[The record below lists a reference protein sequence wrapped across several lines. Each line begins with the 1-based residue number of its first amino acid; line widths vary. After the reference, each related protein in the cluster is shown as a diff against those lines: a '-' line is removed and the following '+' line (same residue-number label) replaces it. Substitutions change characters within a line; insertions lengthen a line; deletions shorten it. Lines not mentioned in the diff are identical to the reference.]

1 MKVILLGAGA
11 SYGSDTANTPPLGD
25 DLFRAL
31 RTFNPPGWGTLP
43 ADMADRFAGDFEA
56 GMTAVA
62 EHNPHALPPLQR
74 AMAAYFFNFVPR
86 VSNLYVKLADRMR
99 QSGWVGAVCTLNYER
114 LIELCFGHVGLRPVL
129 GQNSEP
135 GTTIELCMPHGCC
148 HLFCDSARGAAGA
161 VSFAGMNVTTDG
173 PVRVIADARE
183 FQRRIQ
189 EDAFP
194 PVMSYFEPQKRTTAG
209 ASFIRSQRERWRQ
222 LAGNAETIAIVGV
235 RIRPRDAHIWKPLEA
250 TTAKIVY
257 CGGRSAAVEYR
268 TWADDKR
275 SHNRDVVLNGY
286 FADALDDIFEQ
297 LGI

>member
-1 MKVILLGAGA
+1 MDLILFGAGA
-11 SYGSDTANTPPLGD
+11 SYGSDTADTPPLGD

-31 RTFNPPGWGTLP
+31 RTYNPPGWGALP

-62 EHNPHALPPLQR
+62 DRYPHALPPLQR
-74 AMAAYFFNFVPR
+74 AMAAFFFNFVPR
-86 VSNLYVKLADRMR
+86 ASNLYLKLADRAR
-99 QSGWVGAVCTLNYER
+99 QSGWAGAVCTLNYDR
-114 LIELCFGHVGLRPVL
+114 LSELCFGRVGLQPVV
-129 GQNSEP
+129 GQDSEP
-135 GTTIELCMPHGCC
+135 GRKIELCMPHGCC

-161 VSFAGMNVTTDG
+161 VSFGAFNVTING
-173 PVRVIADARE
+173 PVRVIADSRE

-209 ASFIRSQRERWRQ
+209 ASFIESQRERWRC
-222 LAGNAETIAIVGV
+222 LARNAETIAIVGV
-235 RIRPRDAHIWKPLEA
+235 RVRPRDTHIWAPLEA
-250 TTAKIVY
+250 TNARIVY
-257 CGGRSAAVEYR
+257 CSGRTGATEYR
-268 TWADDKR
+268 TWAEER

-286 FADALDDIFEQ
+286 FAEALDDILGE